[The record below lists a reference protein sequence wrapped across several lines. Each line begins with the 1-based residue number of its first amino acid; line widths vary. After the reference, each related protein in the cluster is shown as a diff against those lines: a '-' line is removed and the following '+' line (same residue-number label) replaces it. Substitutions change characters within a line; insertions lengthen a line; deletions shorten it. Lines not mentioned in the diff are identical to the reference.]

1 MGLGVGLGLE
11 LGIGLGIGLGMGLG
25 IGLGIALGVGLGLGI
40 GLGLGLEL
48 REQPGRARR
57 ARPVRD
63 VARPL
68 VTPHGA
74 HGTLAIPPG
83 GPAALSRLLAAA
95 HGTLVIPP
103 AEQWAARG
111 RMVGG
116 VTSGQRA
123 LLAMGGNQRLAERRG
138 RPAG

>member
-1 MGLGVGLGLE
+1 
-11 LGIGLGIGLGMGLG
+11 MGLG

-57 ARPVRD
+57 ARAVRD

-74 HGTLAIPPG
+74 HGTLAIPPA
-83 GPAALSRLLAAA
+83 GPAGLSRLTAAR
-95 HGTLVIPP
+95 GTLVIPP
-103 AEQWAARG
+103 AEQWTARG

-123 LLAMGGNQRLAERRG
+123 LLAMGGNQRLAQRRG

>member
-1 MGLGVGLGLE
+1 MVLGLGL
-11 LGIGLGIGLGMGLG
+11 GLGLRMGLGMGLR
-25 IGLGIALGVGLGLGI
+25 LGLR
-40 GLGLGLEL
+40 LGLEL
-48 REQPGRARR
+48 RERPGRARR
-57 ARPVRD
+57 ARAVRD

-68 VTPHGA
+68 VTSHGA
-74 HGTLAIPPG
+74 HSTLAIPPG
-83 GPAALSRLLAAA
+83 GPAALTHLLTAA

-103 AEQWAARG
+103 AEQWTARG
-111 RMVGG
+111 RVVGG